1 MFQDGSTKKTRS
13 LTHWREVIQE
23 RRAYIE
29 ERLEQENRHPLPD
42 FLMIQALKRERLRL
56 KDELTLIEG
65 VIRTVGE
72 PPEPEVA

>member
-1 MFQDGSTKKTRS
+1 MFQDTSTRNNKS
-13 LTHWREVIQE
+13 LTHWREVIHE

-29 ERLEQENRHPLPD
+29 ERLAQENRHPLPD
-42 FLMIQALKRERLRL
+42 FLMVQALKRERLRL

-65 VIRTVGE
+65 VVRTVGK